1 MKLYDF
7 YKSELIKKGL
17 NEFIDE
23 NGRLILFD
31 NESQFTRKILSYDAD
46 IETLTNQLFNQ
57 LMLENETYDK
67 HFKRMFLMEFIH
79 RRIGR
84 QTVEQFQFAL
94 MSVFLTHEQYINSLY
109 RDLDKYIH
117 NMTNSESFTNTSNE
131 STNTNNSTTD
141 NRSANTTLPQNNVNL
156 DLNNDVMRSADDNSI
171 SKSLTNQDSTSKTI
185 SDNDSYSNT
194 FNYNLDNFIRS
205 KDLFRD
211 ILNSFDTNC
220 FYQLGG

>member
-31 NESQFTRKILSYDAD
+31 NESQFTRKILSYDDD

-94 MSVFLTHEQYINSLY
+94 MSVFLTHESYINSLY
-109 RDLDKYIH
+109 RDLYKYIH
-117 NMTNSESFTNTSNE
+117 NMTNSESTGNTSNE

-156 DLNNDVMRSADDNSI
+156 DLNNDVMRSADDNAI
-171 SKSLTNQDSTSKTI
+171 SK
-185 SDNDSYSNT
+185 
-194 FNYNLDNFIRS
+194 
-205 KDLFRD
+205 
-211 ILNSFDTNC
+211 
-220 FYQLGG
+220 